1 MDAVVRWAILQ
12 GPFALVTIVP
22 NAASMPVQV
31 VATVW
36 AAFLLSATRNAPDGR
51 GPHDRFLNCQVTR
64 DA

>member
-1 MDAVVRWAILQ
+1 
-12 GPFALVTIVP
+12 
-22 NAASMPVQV
+22 MPVQV